1 MAEPNCTA
9 AQLPGRLIQIKK
21 PNGSLATEVGQRLG
35 RGAGDAGPT
44 TTGVGHDRSWQG
56 QAYQLLLFR
65 MVSSA

>member
-1 MAEPNCTA
+1 MVALTIN
-9 AQLPGRLIQIKK
+9 RLVMRDQWLRAILFLR
-21 PNGSLATEVGQRLG
+21 NEVGQRLG

-44 TTGVGHDRSWQG
+44 TTGVGHDRSWHG